1 MVEVGQWRSRHA
13 SGTSGC
19 RCARRAEQRK
29 LIKDAAAA
37 SGVDAT
43 TFILSNAVLGAAR
56 RVLADRNRF
65 VLDPDAL
72 AVWEAVDDR
81 PAREL
86 PGLAKLMRRQ
96 SSFTG

>member
-1 MVEVGQWRSRHA
+1 MAIE
-13 SGTSGC
+13 
-19 RCARRAEQRK
+19 ARKRDERMSLRATAEERK

-43 TFILSNAVLGAAR
+43 TFVLSNAVLGAR

-65 VLDPDAL
+65 VLDSDAL
-72 AVWEAVDDR
+72 AVWEAINDR

-96 SSFTG
+96 SPFTE